1 MTEPERILKQGI
13 LPESFFKEEIRDGFL
28 VTENRKKLWAILLDL
43 LLKFD
48 EVCKKHKL
56 KYSLA
61 FGSILGAVRHNGF
74 IPWDDDIDVCMP
86 RDDYEKLIKL
96 SGEFTNPY
104 FLQTPYSDKFSAY
117 SWAKLRNS
125 NTTMASK
132 HFAFNNMD
140 HGVLIDIFP
149 YDKWDY
155 NDNEAFDVIK
165 YLAIENSTFMRLKN
179 PYLDENNKRRVRNWA
194 GIDSLDVYNTIQKIA
209 QKYSS
214 IETDYVLFAVCTIY
228 GYKRMLMFKKD
239 YEEIVYKNFEGFEFP
254 IPKGYD
260 RILKTVYG
268 DYMEFPPVE
277 KRGQWHNDLIIDT
290 DVSYRDRVEQYINS
304 QS

>member
-1 MTEPERILKQGI
+1 MTEPERIIKQGV
-13 LPESFFKEEIRDGFL
+13 LPESFLKEEIRDGFL
-28 VTENRKKLWAILLDL
+28 VTEDRKKLWAILLDL

-96 SGEFTNPY
+96 AGEFKNPY
-104 FLQTPYSDKFSAY
+104 FLQTPYSDKHSAY

-132 HFAFNNMD
+132 HFVYNDMD
-140 HGVLIDIFP
+140 HGILIDIFP

-155 NDNEAFDVIK
+155 NDNNAFEVIK
-165 YLAIENSTFMRLKN
+165 YLALENSTYMRLTN
-179 PYLDENNKRRVRNWA
+179 PNLDDNNKKRVRNWA
-194 GIDSLDVYNTIQKIA
+194 GIDSLNVYNTIQKIA
-209 QKYSS
+209 RKYHN
-214 IETDYVLFAVCTIY
+214 IETDYILFAVCTIY
-228 GYKRMLMFKKD
+228 GYNKMLMYKVDYDEIIYKD
-239 YEEIVYKNFEGFEFP
+239 FEGFKFP

-277 KRGQWHNDLIIDT
+277 NRGQWHSDLIIDT
-290 DVSYRDRVEQYINS
+290 DVPFKDHIANIVNN
-304 QS
+304 